1 MPQRASVVD
10 LGAGC
15 LGHWPVGIQNR
26 EHVADAGLAVG
37 SDRRHWASI
46 MTRAYFRGCGGGESR
61 HWVFFGL
68 QRTGYCLSPTKRRR
82 SAEREAQSQGM
93 AARLGSSFGRKRKK
107 PLLHATVM
115 SEAINIGEPEFEGD
129 SLSYFQSLVVIMP
142 PARVPT
148 PPPPARQAPPPTLW
162 LPPAAIGPLPGR
174 RRPFHSSG
182 PAAGGDRGRA
192 RGDARGRDVCLGT
205 ALVHLR
211 ATLWATGLGY

>member
-1 MPQRASVVD
+1 MRVLDIAT
-10 LGAGC
+10 GT
-15 LGHWPVGIQNR
+15 
-26 EHVADAGLAVG
+26 GLSAEAALAAVG
-37 SDRRHWASI
+37 RTGHVTAADVSPAMAEKARERLGKAPAGISAVID
-46 MTRAYFRGCGGGESR
+46 R

-68 QRTGYCLSPTKRRR
+68 QRTGYCRSPTKRRR

-211 ATLWATGLGY
+211 ATQWATGLGY